1 MSKKIPSPEFGEP
14 PKEEKKQEQE
24 PEPKPKE
31 VGIEGSPSPDKHT
44 KLESTESPDEIGRST
59 EKLRQTEEVRR
70 KLEERKQDQPRQQEE
85 SPVIQNPTETVTVR
99 GQQYTV
105 EYVPKEKIYPAFGY
119 GGGDRVV
126 VRQDLSPRV
135 KMFVRAHELYHCQD
149 RATWGGWLGREI
161 RANVAPGLKDPI
173 GLLAT
178 VWATISDIDRMKF
191 YLNRLKERR

>member
-1 MSKKIPSPEFGEP
+1 MCIRDRISKSA
-14 PKEEKKQEQE
+14 EE
-24 PEPKPKE
+24 
-31 VGIEGSPSPDKHT
+31 
-44 KLESTESPDEIGRST
+44 
-59 EKLRQTEEVRR
+59 LRQIEEIRH
-70 KLEERKQDQPRQQEE
+70 KLEERKQNQPRQQEKP
-85 SPVIQNPTETVTVR
+85 PVIQNPTETVTVH

-105 EYVPKEKIYPAFGY
+105 EYVPKEEIYPAFGY
-119 GGGDRVV
+119 GGGDRAV

-161 RANVAPGLKDPI
+161 RASVVPGLKDPV